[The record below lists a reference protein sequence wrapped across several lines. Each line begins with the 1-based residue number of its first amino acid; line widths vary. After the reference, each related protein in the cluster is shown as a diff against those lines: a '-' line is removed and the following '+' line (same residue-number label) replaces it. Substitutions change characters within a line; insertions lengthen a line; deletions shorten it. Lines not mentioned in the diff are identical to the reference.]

1 MNFIGRSSL
10 QFCTIYCEINKNYG
24 RFLIIQL
31 VQEKEKKRENMATN
45 KYITIIIIFIRGFG
59 QQNLLF
65 STRLEI
71 GFFIGQLEFSFPK
84 RAKVQYASFI
94 SFCFV
99 KRFPS
104 PYSSFQMTD
113 TFIHASPYFFVIHSC
128 SIPCICEILPSSTN
142 FYFFLFLAFFLLF
155 KFISL
160 KA

>member
-24 RFLIIQL
+24 RFLIIPL

-99 KRFPS
+99 ERFPS

-113 TFIHASPYFFVIHSC
+113 TSIHASPYFLRNIHSVYRYAKFYPRQQ
-128 SIPCICEILPSSTN
+128 IF
-142 FYFFLFLAFFLLF
+142 FYFFLFLAF
-155 KFISL
+155 S
-160 KA
+160 AV